1 MYEISDIM
9 RELFENFGRIEKN
22 DPEFHEIFENFAYD
36 EVYKHSTLDEKD
48 SVLVTLASLIAC
60 QSPKA
65 FKKILLSSI
74 NKYITPGEVKE
85 LLYQSV
91 PYVGFG
97 RAHNFFGVVIKVFDK
112 KGIEMPLE
120 NRSNTN
126 AEDRY
131 QKGREIQ
138 DRYFGVEM
146 IQAMNDN
153 APEGQ
158 KHFNT
163 FLEGYCFGDFY
174 TRDGLNDQQRELI
187 TFTFIATLGGC
198 ENQLRGHT
206 LGNLSVGNDK
216 EKLVSAVTVMLPYIG
231 FPRSLNA
238 LAIINEICD

>member
-1 MYEISDIM
+1 MKN
-9 RELFENFGRIEKN
+9 LFENFERIEKN
-22 DPEFHEIFENFAYD
+22 DPEFHEIFENFAFD
-36 EVYKHSTLDEKD
+36 EVYWYSTLDEKD

-65 FKKILLSSI
+65 FKKILLSAI
-74 NKYITPGEVKE
+74 NKYVTPEEVKE

-112 KGIEMPLE
+112 KGIDLPLDERSTTDSE
-120 NRSNTN
+120 NR
-126 AEDRY
+126 Y
-131 QKGREIQ
+131 KKGREIQ
-138 DRYFGVEM
+138 DKYFGVEM
-146 IQAMNDN
+146 MQAMNDN
-153 APEGQ
+153 APKGQ
-158 KHFNT
+158 EHFNT

-174 TRDGLNDQQRELI
+174 TRNGLNDQQRELI

-198 ENQLRGHT
+198 ENQLRDHT
-206 LGNLSVGNDK
+206 QGNLSVGNDK

>member
-1 MYEISDIM
+1 MMDY
-9 RELFENFGRIEKN
+9 LFENFERIGKN
-22 DPEFHEIFENFAYD
+22 DPEFHEIFKNFAYG
-36 EVYKHSTLDEKD
+36 EVFEHSALTEKEF
-48 SVLVTLASLIAC
+48 VLVTLASLIAC

-65 FKKILLSSI
+65 FKKILLSALG
-74 NKYITPGEVKE
+74 KDITPEEVKE

-112 KGIEMPLE
+112 KGIDLPLE
-120 NRSNTN
+120 NRSNVTSDN
-126 AEDRY
+126 RR

-138 DRYFGVEM
+138 DRYFGAEM

-158 KHFNT
+158 RHFNT

-187 TFTFIATLGGC
+187 TFIFLTTLGGC

-206 LGNLSVGNDK
+206 QANLTVGNDK
-216 EKLVSAVTVMLPYIG
+216 EKLVSAITVALPYIG

-238 LAIINEICD
+238 LAIVNEF

>member
-1 MYEISDIM
+1 MND
-9 RELFENFGRIEKN
+9 LFDNFERIEKN
-22 DPEFHEIFENFAYD
+22 DPEFHEIFENFAYG
-36 EVYKHSTLDEKD
+36 EVMEYSNLDEKET
-48 SVLVTLASLIAC
+48 VLVTLASLIAC

-74 NKYITPGEVKE
+74 NKYITPEEVKE

-120 NRSNTN
+120 NRSNTD
-126 AEDRY
+126 AENRR

-206 LGNLSVGNDK
+206 QGNLSVGNDK
-216 EKLVSAVTVMLPYIG
+216 EKLVSAITVILPYIG

-238 LAIINEICD
+238 LAIVNEF

>member
-1 MYEISDIM
+1 MND
-9 RELFENFGRIEKN
+9 LFDNFGRIQKN
-22 DPEFHEIFENFAYD
+22 DPEFHEIFKNFAYN
-36 EVYKHSTLDEKD
+36 EVFEYSSLDEKE

-65 FKKILLSSI
+65 FKKILLSAI
-74 NKYITPGEVKE
+74 NKYITPEEVKE

-97 RAHNFFGVVIKVFDK
+97 RAHNFFCVVIKVFDK
-112 KGIEMPLE
+112 KGIDLPLE
-120 NRSNTN
+120 NRSNTTN
-126 AEDRY
+126 ENRY
-131 QKGREIQ
+131 EKGREIQ

-146 IQAMNDN
+146 IRAINDN

-206 LGNLSVGNDK
+206 QGNLSVGNTK
-216 EKLVSAVTVMLPYIG
+216 EKLVSALTIMLPYIG

-238 LAIINEICD
+238 LAIINEICE

>member
-1 MYEISDIM
+1 MN
-9 RELFENFGRIEKN
+9 ELFDNFERIEKN
-22 DPEFHEIFENFAYD
+22 DPEFHEIFKNFAYG
-36 EVYKHSTLDEKD
+36 EVFEYSTLTEKE

-65 FKKILLSSI
+65 FKKILLSALG
-74 NKYITPGEVKE
+74 KYITPEEVKE

-91 PYVGFG
+91 PYIGFG

-112 KGIEMPLE
+112 KGIELPLE
-120 NRSNTN
+120 NRSNTTSD
-126 AEDRY
+126 DRR

-206 LGNLSVGNDK
+206 QGNLSVGNDK

-231 FPRSLNA
+231 FPRALNA

>member
-1 MYEISDIM
+1 
-9 RELFENFGRIEKN
+9 
-22 DPEFHEIFENFAYD
+22 
-36 EVYKHSTLDEKD
+36 
-48 SVLVTLASLIAC
+48 
-60 QSPKA
+60 
-65 FKKILLSSI
+65 
-74 NKYITPGEVKE
+74 
-85 LLYQSV
+85 V

-97 RAHNFFGVVIKVFDK
+97 RAHNFFGGVIKVFDK
-112 KGIEMPLE
+112 KGIELPLDE
-120 NRSNTN
+120 RSNTTSEN
-126 AEDRY
+126 RH

-138 DRYFGVEM
+138 DRYFGAEF

-153 APEGQ
+153 APESQ

-206 LGNLSVGNDK
+206 QGNLSVGNSK
-216 EKLVSAVTVMLPYIG
+216 EKLISAITVILPYIG

-238 LAIINEICD
+238 LSIVSEF

>member
-1 MYEISDIM
+1 MND
-9 RELFENFGRIEKN
+9 LFDNFERIQKN
-22 DPEFHEIFENFAYD
+22 DPEFHEIFKNFAYG
-36 EVYKHSTLDEKD
+36 EVFEYSTLTEKD
-48 SVLVTLASLIAC
+48 SVLVTLASLMAC

-65 FKKILLSSI
+65 FKKILLSAI
-74 NKYITPGEVKE
+74 NKYIAPEEVKE

-91 PYVGFG
+91 PYIGFG

-112 KGIEMPLE
+112 KGIDLPLE
-120 NRSNTN
+120 NRSNTTSEN
-126 AEDRY
+126 RR

-138 DRYFGVEM
+138 DRYFGAEM

-174 TRDGLNDQQRELI
+174 TREGLNDQQRELI

-206 LGNLSVGNDK
+206 QGNLAVGNTK
-216 EKLVSAVTVMLPYIG
+216 EKLVSAVTIMLPYIG

-238 LAIINEICD
+238 LAIINEICE

>member
-1 MYEISDIM
+1 MKD
-9 RELFENFGRIEKN
+9 LFYNFERIERN
-22 DPEFHEIFENFAYD
+22 DPEFHEIFKNFAYD
-36 EVYKHSTLDEKD
+36 EVMGYSSLDEKET
-48 SVLVTLASLIAC
+48 VLVTLASLIAC

-65 FKKILLSSI
+65 FKKILLSAI
-74 NKYITPGEVKE
+74 DKYITPEEVKE

-97 RAHNFFGVVIKVFDK
+97 RAHNFFGGVIKVFDK
-112 KGIEMPLE
+112 KGIELPLDE
-120 NRSNTN
+120 RSNTTPEN
-126 AEDRY
+126 RH

-138 DRYFGVEM
+138 DRYFGAEF

-153 APEGQ
+153 APESQ

-206 LGNLSVGNDK
+206 QGNLSVGNSK
-216 EKLVSAVTVMLPYIG
+216 EKLISAITVILPYIG

-238 LAIINEICD
+238 LSIVSEF

>member
-1 MYEISDIM
+1 MND
-9 RELFENFGRIEKN
+9 LFDNFERIQKN
-22 DPEFHEIFENFAYD
+22 DPEFHEIFKNFAYG
-36 EVYKHSTLDEKD
+36 EVFEYSTLDEKD
-48 SVLVTLASLIAC
+48 SILVTLASLMAC

-65 FKKILLSSI
+65 FKKILLSAI
-74 NKYITPGEVKE
+74 NKYIAPEEVKE

-91 PYVGFG
+91 PYIGFG

-112 KGIEMPLE
+112 KGIDLPLE
-120 NRSNTN
+120 NRSNITSEN
-126 AEDRY
+126 RR

-138 DRYFGVEM
+138 DRYFGAEM

-174 TRDGLNDQQRELI
+174 TREGLNDRQRELI

-206 LGNLSVGNDK
+206 QGNLAVGNTK
-216 EKLVSAVTVMLPYIG
+216 EKLVSAVTIMLPYIG

-238 LAIINEICD
+238 LAIINEICE

>member
-1 MYEISDIM
+1 MDD
-9 RELFENFGRIEKN
+9 LFDNFGRIQKN
-22 DPEFHEIFENFAYD
+22 DPEFHEIFKNFTFD
-36 EVYKHSTLDEKD
+36 EVYEYSALTEKE

-65 FKKILLSSI
+65 FKKILISAV
-74 NKYITPGEVKE
+74 NKYITPEEVKE

-97 RAHNFFGVVIKVFDK
+97 RAHNFFGVTIKVFDK

-120 NRSNTN
+120 NRSKTTPEN
-126 AEDRY
+126 RR
-131 QKGREIQ
+131 QKGRELQ
-138 DRYFGVEM
+138 DRYFGTEM
-146 IQAMNDN
+146 IQMMNDN

-158 KHFNT
+158 EHFNR
-163 FLEGYCFGDFY
+163 FLEGFCFGDFY

-187 TFTFIATLGGC
+187 TFVFIATLGGC

-206 LGNLSVGNDK
+206 QGNLNVGNDK
-216 EKLVSAVTVMLPYIG
+216 EKLVSAITVILPHIG

-238 LAIINEICD
+238 LAIINEF

>member
-1 MYEISDIM
+1 MKD
-9 RELFENFGRIEKN
+9 LFENFERIEKN
-22 DPEFHEIFENFAYD
+22 DPEFHVLFENFAYD
-36 EVYKHSTLDEKD
+36 EVYQYSTLDEKE

-65 FKKILLSSI
+65 FKKILLSAI
-74 NKYITPGEVKE
+74 NKYITPEEVKE

-112 KGIEMPLE
+112 KGIELPMAP
-120 NRSNTN
+120 RSNT
-126 AEDRY
+126 DS
-131 QKGREIQ
+131 Q
-138 DRYFGVEM
+138 DRYEKGLDIQNRYFGEEF
-146 IQAMNDN
+146 ISAMKE
-153 APEGQ
+153 ARPEGQ
-158 KHFNT
+158 KHFDN

-206 LGNLSVGNDK
+206 QGNLSVGNDK
-216 EKLVSAVTVMLPYIG
+216 EKLVSAITIILPYIG
-231 FPRSLNA
+231 FPRSFNA

>member
-1 MYEISDIM
+1 MND
-9 RELFENFGRIEKN
+9 LFDNFERIQKN
-22 DPEFHEIFENFAYD
+22 DSEFHEIFKNFAYG
-36 EVYKHSTLDEKD
+36 EVFEYSTLDEKD
-48 SVLVTLASLIAC
+48 SVLVTLASLMAC

-65 FKKILLSSI
+65 FKKILLSAI
-74 NKYITPGEVKE
+74 NKYIAPEEVKE

-91 PYVGFG
+91 PYIGFG

-112 KGIEMPLE
+112 KGIDLPLE
-120 NRSNTN
+120 NRSNTTSEN
-126 AEDRY
+126 RR

-138 DRYFGVEM
+138 DRYFGAEM

-206 LGNLSVGNDK
+206 QGNLAVGNTK
-216 EKLVSAVTVMLPYIG
+216 EKLVSAVTIMLPYIG

-238 LAIINEICD
+238 LAIINEICE